1 MYMGTTVFK
10 RKIYNKIL
18 EWKNNRSDKY
28 VFLIRE
34 DRHVG
39 KSTIV
44 DEFVSKEF
52 KS

>member
-1 MYMGTTVFK
+1 METTVFK

-28 VFLIRE
+28 VFLIRGAKC
-34 DRHVG
+34 VG

-44 DEFVSKEF
+44 D
-52 KS
+52 